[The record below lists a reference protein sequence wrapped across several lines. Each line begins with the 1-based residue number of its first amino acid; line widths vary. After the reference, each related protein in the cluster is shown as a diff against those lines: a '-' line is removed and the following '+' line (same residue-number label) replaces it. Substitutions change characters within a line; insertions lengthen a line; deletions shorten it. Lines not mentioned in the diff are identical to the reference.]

1 MQFGQLKRREL
12 IALLGGAAAG
22 WPLSGHAQ
30 QPYHKRQIG
39 VLMDISQDRVG
50 QQFVSAFLHGL
61 EELSWKEGDNIRID
75 YRWGAADLG
84 GVQSSA
90 IELVNLKPDVILAQ
104 GSLAISALIGLTR
117 TIPIVFVQVG
127 DPVGSGI
134 IASLARPGENVTG
147 FTPLEFSMSG
157 KGLEVL
163 KEVAPW
169 VTRVAVIYKPDQAPQ
184 LGMWHAIEAAA
195 PSLGVSVIAVSPR
208 DAAEI
213 EHTVEAFGSEPRGGM
228 IVLPNPITTLHRGLI
243 IELMA
248 RHRLPAVY
256 GYRYFV
262 RDGGLVS
269 YGTDVADLYRQ
280 AASYVDRIL
289 KGVRPADLPVVQP
302 TKFELAINLKTAK
315 ALGLAIPESFLTR
328 ADEVIE

>member
-1 MQFGQLKRREL
+1 
-12 IALLGGAAAG
+12 
-22 WPLSGHAQ
+22 
-30 QPYHKRQIG
+30 
-39 VLMDISQDRVG
+39 MDISQDDQVG
-50 QQFVSAFLHGL
+50 QQFVSALLRGL
-61 EELSWKEGDNIRID
+61 RDLSWRNGDNVSID
-75 YRWGAADLG
+75 YRWGAADVG
-84 GVQSSA
+84 RVQSSA
-90 IELVNLKPDVILAQ
+90 IELINLKPDVIVAQ
-104 GSLAISALIGLTR
+104 GSLAVSALIGLTR

-134 IASLARPGENVTG
+134 VASLARPGGNVTG

-163 KEVAPW
+163 KEVAPQ
-169 VTRVAVIYKPDQAPQ
+169 VTRVAVMYKPDQPPQ
-184 LGMWHAIEAAA
+184 LGMWRAIEAAA
-195 PSLGVSVIAVSPR
+195 PSLGVSVSAVSPR

-213 EHTVEAFGSEPRGGM
+213 GHAVEVFGSEPSGGM
-228 IVLPNPITTLHRGLI
+228 IVLPNPITTLHRSLI
-243 IELMA
+243 IALMA
-248 RHRLPAVY
+248 RHSLPAVY
-256 GYRYFV
+256 AYRYFV

-269 YGTDVADLYRQ
+269 YGTDIADLYRQ

-289 KGVRPADLPVVQP
+289 KGVKPADLPVVQP